1 MHKQSII
8 NTLLV
13 DDEPAAIEGLRLR
26 LQAFPQIRIIGE
38 VHSVAEALTVI
49 NNQLPELIFLDIE
62 MPGQSGFELIRH
74 LQPELCPAIIFVTAF
89 HQYAV
94 KAFEVRALDYLLK
107 PVKLER
113 LAEAITRV
121 SEFAVS
127 RAGKAQMLQAIA
139 DITEQNRAGS
149 VSGSTAGAIQSSAT
163 SSVTSPIKSPVKSTI
178 KSAALPATKATA
190 NHTAASADNAQAIE
204 PQYCIERQKLVI
216 QDGRSPIQ
224 LIPYQDIIWIDAAG
238 DYMCVHTEAE
248 TYVMR
253 ARLKSLIDERLPD
266 VFVRIHKSTVV
277 NLTYIEQLLPLGN
290 TEYKAILNNKK
301 VLKVS
306 RTYARALKLRLLA

>member
-1 MHKQSII
+1 MSSVRLL
-8 NTLLV
+8 NTLIV

-26 LQAFPQIRIIGE
+26 LEAFPQIRVIGE
-38 VHSVAEALTVI
+38 ANSVAEAITLI
-49 NNQLPELIFLDIE
+49 NVQTPDLIFLDIE
-62 MPGQSGFELIRH
+62 MPEQSGFDLIRQ
-74 LQPELCPAIIFVTAF
+74 LQPELCPAIVFVTAF
-89 HQYAV
+89 HQHAV

-107 PVKLER
+107 PVKRER

-121 SEFAVS
+121 SELTTN
-127 RAGKAQMLQAIA
+127 RADKAQLLAAVAELSKEEQEQKTEGYA
-139 DITEQNRAGS
+139 DKNTEA
-149 VSGSTAGAIQSSAT
+149 V
-163 SSVTSPIKSPVKSTI
+163 
-178 KSAALPATKATA
+178 
-190 NHTAASADNAQAIE
+190 E

-216 QDGRSPIQ
+216 QDGRNPIQ

-238 DYMCVHTEAE
+238 DYMCVHTKVE

-277 NLTYIEQLLPLGN
+277 NLTYIEKLQPLCN
-290 TEYKAILNNKK
+290 SEYNAVLHNQK

-306 RTYARALKLRLLA
+306 RTYARALKQRLLG

>member
-1 MHKQSII
+1 VVSNMTIV
-8 NTLLV
+8 NTLIV

-26 LQAFPQIRIIGE
+26 LDAFPQIRVIGE
-38 VHSVAEALTVI
+38 ASSVAEAITLI
-49 NNQLPELIFLDIE
+49 NVQMPDLIFLDIE
-62 MPGQSGFELIRH
+62 MPEQSGFDLIRQ
-74 LQPELCPAIIFVTAF
+74 LQPELCPAIVFVTAF
-89 HQYAV
+89 HQHAV

-107 PVKLER
+107 PVKMER

-121 SEFAVS
+121 SELTS
-127 RAGKAQMLQAIA
+127 NRADKAQMLAA
-139 DITEQNRAGS
+139 VAEITKDELG
-149 VSGSTAGAIQSSAT
+149 
-163 SSVTSPIKSPVKSTI
+163 
-178 KSAALPATKATA
+178 
-190 NHTAASADNAQAIE
+190 ASARGRPIDSAEAAE

-216 QDGRSPIQ
+216 QDGRNPIQ

-238 DYMCVHTEAE
+238 DYMCVHTQAE

-277 NLTYIEQLLPLGN
+277 NLTYIEKLQPLCNSEYNAVLLN
-290 TEYKAILNNKK
+290 QK

-306 RTYARALKLRLLA
+306 RTYAKALKQRLLG

>member
-1 MHKQSII
+1 
-8 NTLLV
+8 V
-13 DDEPAAIEGLRLR
+13 
-26 LQAFPQIRIIGE
+26 
-38 VHSVAEALTVI
+38 
-49 NNQLPELIFLDIE
+49 
-62 MPGQSGFELIRH
+62 
-74 LQPELCPAIIFVTAF
+74 FVTAF
-89 HQYAV
+89 HQHAV

-113 LAEAITRV
+113 LAEAIARV
-121 SEFAVS
+121 SELTS
-127 RAGKAQMLQAIA
+127 NRADKAQLLSAVAEITHEQGRQA
-139 DITEQNRAGS
+139 DES
-149 VSGSTAGAIQSSAT
+149 LDESAE
-163 SSVTSPIKSPVKSTI
+163 
-178 KSAALPATKATA
+178 AA
-190 NHTAASADNAQAIE
+190 E

-238 DYMCVHTEAE
+238 DYMCVHTQAE

-277 NLTYIEQLLPLGN
+277 NLTYIEKLQPLCNSEYNAVLLN
-290 TEYKAILNNKK
+290 QK

-306 RTYARALKLRLLA
+306 RTYARALKQRLLG